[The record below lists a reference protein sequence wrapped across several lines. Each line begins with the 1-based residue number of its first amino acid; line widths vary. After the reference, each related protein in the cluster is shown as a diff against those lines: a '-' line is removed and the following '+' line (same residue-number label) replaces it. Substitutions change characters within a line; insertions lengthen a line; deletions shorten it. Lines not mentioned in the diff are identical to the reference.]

1 MFTPVIDTV
10 GGSLG
15 LSALCA
21 ILPLI
26 GFFIFL
32 MVLKMKAHWA
42 ALSSVGVALLVGIFL
57 FKMPANLALLSFAEG
72 VAFGLFPI
80 VYVIWMAV
88 WIYDLT
94 VKSGRF
100 EDLRTIF
107 SKIGRG
113 DMRVQAMLIGFAFGG
128 LLEALAGFGAPIAI
142 VAAMLLAIG
151 LKPMKAV
158 LVTFV
163 ANCAPVAFG
172 AMGIPVTTGGLLTQ
186 IPGEQVAAMAGRQVS
201 LIALIVPFILA
212 LIMDGTRGVRQTWP
226 MALLLGITFGGGQF
240 LASNYFSYVLT
251 DVVACL
257 LSLICGVAFL
267 RVWKP
272 KTPEDQASEID
283 ASTIHLSADRAFLAL
298 FPYLLVVVVF
308 SITSLWKIGVNI
320 PAALKSTDI
329 KVQWPGLHGHLVNQA
344 GEPIPNTIFNFNWLS
359 TPGTIL
365 FSCGLITVLVY
376 SAAAK
381 NSNGAYPMSFK
392 AGFSQLAEGA
402 YKMRFSALTI
412 AAVMGLAYVMNLSG
426 QTASIGAFLAAT
438 GTIFPLLSPLLG
450 WIGTWVTGSATS
462 ANALFAQMQSTTA
475 TQVGVSPTLLVGAN
489 TAGATL
495 GKMMSPQTLTIAANA
510 VNMENGERKIMA
522 QAWKY
527 SLGLLVY
534 ICIIAYLQSTPIL
547 GWMVVG

>member
-1 MFTPVIDTV
+1 MFTPSTSAV

-21 ILPLI
+21 ILPLV
-26 GFFIFL
+26 GFFLFL

-42 ALSSVGVALLVGIFL
+42 AIASVGVALATGILL
-57 FKMPANLALLSFAEG
+57 FGMPANLAFASLSQG

-80 VYVIWMAV
+80 VYIIWMAV
-88 WIYDLT
+88 WVYDLT

-163 ANCAPVAFG
+163 ANASPVAFG
-172 AMGIPVTTGGLLTQ
+172 AMAIPVTTAGLLNQ
-186 IPGEQVAAMAGRQVS
+186 IPGAEVAAMAGRQVS
-201 LIALIVPFILA
+201 LIALVVPFVLA
-212 LIMDGTRGVRQTWP
+212 LIMDGMRGVRQTWP
-226 MALLLGITFGGGQF
+226 MAITLGVTFGGGQF

-257 LSLICGVAFL
+257 LSLTAGVLLL

-272 KTPEDQASEID
+272 TTPEEQASEID
-283 ASTIHLSADRAFLAL
+283 ASQLHLDTRNAVLAL
-298 FPYLLVVVVF
+298 FPYVLIVVVF
-308 SITSLWKIGVNI
+308 SITSLWRIGFDL
-320 PAALKSTDI
+320 PAALNSTTI
-329 KVQWPGLHGHLVNQA
+329 KIEWPGLHGHLLNEA
-344 GEPIPNTIFNFNWLS
+344 GEPITNTIFNFNWLS

-365 FSCGLITVLVY
+365 FFCGIITALVY
-376 SAAAK
+376 AATAEGGK
-381 NSNGAYPMSFK
+381 YPMSLSK
-392 AGFSQLAEGA
+392 AFATLGEGG
-402 YKMRFSALTI
+402 YKMRYSALTI
-412 AAVMGLAYVMNLSG
+412 AAVMGLAYVMNMSG

-438 GTIFPLLSPLLG
+438 GTIFPLLSPVLG

-462 ANALFAQMQSTTA
+462 ANALFSQMQATTA
-475 TQVGVSPTLLVGAN
+475 QQVGVSPTLLIGAN

-495 GKMMSPQTLTIAANA
+495 GKMMSPQTLTIAATA
-510 VNMENGERKIMA
+510 VAMENGERKIMA

-534 ICIIAYLQSTPIL
+534 ICIIVYLQSTSVL

>member
-1 MFTPVIDTV
+1 MFSPVTDAV

-26 GFFIFL
+26 GFFVFL
-32 MVLKMKAHWA
+32 MVLKWKAHWS
-42 ALSSVGVALLVGIFL
+42 ALASVVVALLVGIIF
-57 FKMPANLALLSFAEG
+57 FHMPANLAVLAFSQG
-72 VAFGLFPI
+72 VAFGIFPI
-80 VYVIWMAV
+80 VYIIWMAV
-88 WIYDLT
+88 WVYDLT
-94 VKSGRF
+94 VISGRF
-100 EDLRTIF
+100 DDLRTIF
-107 SKIGRG
+107 AKIGRG

-151 LKPMKAV
+151 LKPIKAV

-172 AMGIPVTTGGLLTQ
+172 AMAIPVTTGGLLTQ

-201 LIALIVPFILA
+201 LIALVVPFILA

-226 MALLLGITFGGGQF
+226 MALLLSVAFGGGQF
-240 LASNYFSYVLT
+240 LGSNYFSYVLT

-257 LSLICGVAFL
+257 LSLTCGVLFL

-272 KTPEDQASEID
+272 TTPEDQASSINADEL
-283 ASTIHLSADRAFLAL
+283 HLTTERTVLAL
-298 FPYLLVVVVF
+298 FPYLLIVFVF
-308 SITSLWKIGVNI
+308 SFTSLWKIGVNI
-320 PAALKSTDI
+320 PAALKSTDMKI
-329 KVQWPGLHGHLVNQA
+329 QWPGLHGHIVNAA
-344 GEPIPNTIFNFNWLS
+344 GEPVNNTIFNFNWLS
-359 TPGTIL
+359 TPGTIM
-365 FSCGLITVLVY
+365 FFCGLITVGVY
-376 SAAAK
+376 TAFSRGGK
-381 NSNGAYPMSFK
+381 YPMNFGTGL
-392 AGFSQLAEGA
+392 AQLGKGA
-402 YKMRFSALTI
+402 YKMRYSALTI
-412 AAVMGLAYVMNLSG
+412 AAVMGLAYTMNMSG

-438 GTIFPLLSPLLG
+438 GSVFPLLSPLLG

-462 ANALFAQMQSTTA
+462 ANALFAQMQATTA
-475 TQVGVSPTLLVGAN
+475 SQVGVSPTLLVGAN

-495 GKMMSPQTLTIAANA
+495 GKMMSPQTLTIAAGA
-510 VNMENGERKIMA
+510 VQMENGERKIMA

-534 ICIIAYLQSTPIL
+534 LCIIIYLQSTPVL

>member
-1 MFTPVIDTV
+1 MFTSSTNAV

-21 ILPLI
+21 IVPLFA
-26 GFFIFL
+26 FFIFL
-32 MVLKMKAHWA
+32 MVLKWKAHWS
-42 ALSSVGVALLVGIFL
+42 ALASVAVALLVGIVA
-57 FKMPANLALLSFAEG
+57 FKMPAGLAVLSFTQGA
-72 VAFGLFPI
+72 AFGLFPI
-80 VYVIWMAV
+80 VYIIWMAV

-94 VKSGRF
+94 VKTGRF
-100 EDLRTIF
+100 EDMRTIF

-172 AMGIPVTTGGLLTQ
+172 AMGIPVATGGLLTG
-186 IPGEQVAAMAGRQVS
+186 IPGEDVAAMAGRQLS
-201 LIALIVPFILA
+201 LVALIVPFILA
-212 LIMDGTRGVRQTWP
+212 FIMDGKRGMRQTWP

-240 LASNYFSYVLT
+240 LASNYFSFVLT

-257 LSLICGVAFL
+257 LSLIAGVVFL
-267 RVWKP
+267 RFWKP
-272 KTPEDQASEID
+272 VTPEDQASAID
-283 ASTIHLSADRAFLAL
+283 ADSIHLTTERTLLAL
-298 FPYLLVVVVF
+298 FPYLLIVVVF
-308 SITSLWKIGVNI
+308 SFTSLWKLGVDV
-320 PAALKSTDI
+320 PGALKSTDI
-329 KVQWPGLHGHLVNQA
+329 RFGWPGLNGHVLDAA
-344 GEPIPNTIFNFNWLS
+344 GEPVANTMFNFNWLS

-365 FSCGLITVLVY
+365 FLCGVITVLVY
-376 SAAAK
+376 TF
-381 NSNGAYPMSFK
+381 NNGQGKYPLGIG
-392 AGFSQLAEGA
+392 AGFAELGRGG
-402 YKMRFSALTI
+402 YKMRYSALTI
-412 AAVMGLAYVMNLSG
+412 ASVMGLAYVMNISG
-426 QTASIGAFLAAT
+426 QTASIGAFLAGA
-438 GTIFPLLSPLLG
+438 GSIFPLISPVLG

-462 ANALFAQMQSTTA
+462 ANALFAQMQATTA
-475 TQVGVSPTLLVGAN
+475 SQVGVSPTLLVGAN

-495 GKMMSPQTLTIAANA
+495 GKMMSPQTLTIAATA
-510 VNMENGERKIMA
+510 VNMENGEAKIMG

-534 ICIIAYLQSTPIL
+534 VCILVFLQSTVL
-547 GWMVVG
+547 GFMVVG

>member
-1 MFTPVIDTV
+1 MFSPSTSAVA
-10 GGSLG
+10 GSLG

-32 MVLKMKAHWA
+32 MVLKMKAHWSA
-42 ALSSVGVALLVGIFL
+42 IASVGVALVTGILL
-57 FKMPANLALLSFAEG
+57 FKMPAQLAVLSLTQG
-72 VAFGLFPI
+72 IAFGLFPV
-80 VYVIWMAV
+80 VYIIWMAV
-88 WIYDLT
+88 WVYDLT

-163 ANCAPVAFG
+163 ANASPVAFG
-172 AMGIPVTTGGLLTQ
+172 AMAIPVTTAGLLNQ
-186 IPGEQVAAMAGRQVS
+186 IPGDQVAAMVGRQVS
-201 LIALIVPFILA
+201 LIALVVPFVLA
-212 LIMDGTRGVRQTWP
+212 LIMDGMRGVRQTWP
-226 MALLLGITFGGGQF
+226 MALTLGVAFGGGQF

-257 LSLICGVAFL
+257 ISLTAGVLLL

-272 KTPEDQASEID
+272 TTPQEQASEID
-283 ASTIHLSADRAFLAL
+283 ASKLHLSTSNAALAL
-298 FPYLLVVVVF
+298 FPYVLIVVVF
-308 SITSLWKIGVNI
+308 SITSLWRIGFDL
-320 PAALKSTDI
+320 PAALNSTAI
-329 KVQWPGLHGHLVNQA
+329 KIEWPGLHGNLVNEA
-344 GEPIPNTIFNFNWLS
+344 GEPITNTIFNFNWLS

-365 FSCGLITVLVY
+365 FFCGLITALVY
-376 SAAAK
+376 GATSQ
-381 NSNGAYPMSFK
+381 NGQYPMSLGK
-392 AGFSQLAEGA
+392 ALKALGEGA
-402 YKMRFSALTI
+402 YKMRYSALTI
-412 AAVMGLAYVMNLSG
+412 AAVMGLAYVMNMSG

-438 GTIFPLLSPLLG
+438 GAIFPLLSPILG

-462 ANALFAQMQSTTA
+462 ANALFSQMQATTA
-475 TQVGVSPTLLVGAN
+475 QQVGVSQTLLIGAN

-495 GKMMSPQTLTIAANA
+495 GKMMSPQTLTIAATT
-510 VNMENGERKIMA
+510 VEMENGERKIMA
-522 QAWKY
+522 KAWKY

-534 ICIIAYLQSTPIL
+534 ICIIVYLQSTPIL
-547 GWMVVG
+547 SWMVVG